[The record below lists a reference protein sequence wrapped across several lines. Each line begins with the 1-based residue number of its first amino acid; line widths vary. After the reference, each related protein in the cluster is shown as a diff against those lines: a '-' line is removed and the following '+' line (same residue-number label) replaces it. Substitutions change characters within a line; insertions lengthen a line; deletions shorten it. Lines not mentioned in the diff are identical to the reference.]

1 MTVQKLVPLL
11 PKFGF
16 TPTEPKTSPDPKD
29 LADTLISPAFQNAL
43 SSFCSAFPSGQLGPL
58 VEQFEFGKDAIEA
71 AKTGNLEAFL
81 NAVQKEA
88 DSKTEETTE
97 KSEDMNV
104 D

>member
-1 MTVQKLVPLL
+1 LL

-16 TPTEPKTSPDPKD
+16 TATEPKANSDPKD
-29 LADTLISPAFQNAL
+29 LVDTLISPAFQHAL

-71 AKTGNLEAFL
+71 AQAGNLEAFL

-88 DSKTEETTE
+88 DCKTEETTE